1 MNNRRLITKRTVVA
15 SGSSTLHDRATTHGD
30 AGITVGSSWDVGR
43 GGHGI
48 ARRVGGVVP
57 TVVGVE
63 LPAVMRATPT
73 KE

>member
-15 SGSSTLHDRATTHGD
+15 SGSSTLHDRPTTHGD
-30 AGITVGSSWDVGR
+30 VAVGSSWDVGR